1 MTLLRQVANLWTING
16 SVMGTVAYN
25 EPVTLIGGAQSGND
39 EISTAMRLAPRIV
52 AADGGAAHV
61 IAAGYRPERVIGD
74 LDSLSDDLRLSLADM
89 IEQVSEQ
96 DTTDFEK
103 CLMRIDAAR
112 VLALGFM
119 GGRIDHQLA
128 VLNVLAR
135 YADRRVVLLGVGD
148 CAVVVPK
155 EGLSLTLPVGDR
167 IALMPL
173 GASQA
178 WTTGL
183 RWNLDGQTLAPDG
196 KISSSN
202 EVAGPITVRAE
213 GPVLLSTSAA
223 NLPALWSAL
232 D

>member
-1 MTLLRQVANLWTING
+1 MTLLGQVATLWTING

-39 EISTAMRLAPRIV
+39 EISTAIRLAPRIV

-74 LDSLSDDLRLSLADM
+74 LDSLSADLRVSLADVV
-89 IEQVSEQ
+89 EQVSEQ
-96 DTTDFEK
+96 ETTDFEK
-103 CLMRIDAAR
+103 CLMRMDAPR
-112 VLALGFM
+112 ILALGFM

-135 YADRRVVLLGVGD
+135 YADRRIVLFGAED
-148 CAVVVPK
+148 CAAVVP
-155 EGLSLTLPVGDR
+155 ETGLSLTLPVGDR

-183 RWNLDGQTLAPDG
+183 RWNLDGQSLAPDG
-196 KISSSN
+196 MISSSN
-202 EVAGPITVRAE
+202 EVAGPITVRTT
-213 GPVLLSTSAA
+213 GPVLLSTTRA
-223 NLPALWSAL
+223 NLTALWSAL
-232 D
+232 G

>member
-52 AADGGAAHV
+52 AADGGAAQV

-74 LDSLSDDLRLSLADM
+74 LDSLSDDLRLSLADV
-89 IEQVSEQ
+89 IEEISEQ
-96 DTTDFEK
+96 ETTDFEK
-103 CLMRIDAAR
+103 CLMRIDAPR
-112 VLALGFM
+112 ILALGFM

-135 YADRRVVLLGVGD
+135 YQDRRVVLLGAGD
-148 CAVVVPK
+148 CAVIVPK
-155 EGLSLTLPVGDR
+155 EGLSLSLPVGNR
-167 IALMPL
+167 IALMSL

-178 WTTGL
+178 WTMGL
-183 RWNLDGQTLAPDG
+183 RWNLDGQALAPDG
-196 KISSSN
+196 MISSSN
-202 EVAGPITVRAE
+202 EVAGPITVRAA

-223 NLPALWSAL
+223 NLPALWAAL
-232 D
+232 G

>member
-1 MTLLRQVANLWTING
+1 MTLLGQVANLWTING

-112 VLALGFM
+112 VLALPLSCTE
-119 GGRIDHQLA
+119 GGLFVRI
-128 VLNVLAR
+128 
-135 YADRRVVLLGVGD
+135 
-148 CAVVVPK
+148 
-155 EGLSLTLPVGDR
+155 
-167 IALMPL
+167 
-173 GASQA
+173 
-178 WTTGL
+178 
-183 RWNLDGQTLAPDG
+183 
-196 KISSSN
+196 N
-202 EVAGPITVRAE
+202 EVWNFR
-213 GPVLLSTSAA
+213 
-223 NLPALWSAL
+223 
-232 D
+232 